1 MDHKVSS
8 ELWSLVQFL
17 KWGAMPTQL
26 CLAHLLCISTC
37 KLIIAGNINLV
48 VINHTGRSKEI
59 ALKWVILTTLS
70 DCFRCNLLGSWC
82 VQSRLLA
89 GTLAQ
94 KKICKLLCTIHRI
107 MGSPTSHICRFLM
120 SPPLMHDFCAHN
132 CTGSQPFS
140 SQIANEGK
148 GPLVPLCHVINNKGV
163 HFQASQGEYHPGE
176 MLLQSKIKY
185 RGEDYWI

>member
-1 MDHKVSS
+1 MDHKVSC

-70 DCFRCNLLGSWC
+70 NCSCCNLLGSWC
-82 VQSRLLA
+82 VHTRLLA
-89 GTLAQ
+89 GTVEQ
-94 KKICKLLCTIHRI
+94 KEICKSLCMIGRI
-107 MGSPTSHICRFLM
+107 MRTPTSHICRFLV
-120 SPPLMHDFCAHN
+120 SSALMHYFCAHN
-132 CTGSQPFS
+132 CAGSQPFS
-140 SQIANEGK
+140 FQIANEGK
-148 GPLVPLCHVINNKGV
+148 GPLMPLCHVINNNRV
-163 HFQASQGEYHPGE
+163 HFRASQGQFHSGE
-176 MLLQSKIKY
+176 MLLQKIWRK
-185 RGEDYWI
+185 RLYWI